1 MSMRKAIDEN
11 SLKFPSSLK
20 VCQSPRKLKHTFIS
34 YIAEQPIKILK
45 YSEMLY
51 RFWKYIQREH
61 NEKNSICQTVLKL
74 ISSI

>member
-1 MSMRKAIDEN
+1 MPMRKAIDEN

-45 YSEMLY
+45 YSEILY
-51 RFWKYIQREH
+51 RFWKYIQGEH
-61 NEKNSICQTVLKL
+61 KLMKRTVFAKQY
-74 ISSI
+74 